1 MTERVLQAGRE
12 AAIRR
17 RDAEVGRR
25 DAEVGRRDAEVE
37 RIDAEVGG
45 RDEQL
50 RAYVG
55 GTGWGQ
61 TKWLGKVYPRG
72 TKPRDFL
79 SHYVR
84 QFNAIEL
91 NALWYNLQPKPV
103 IEQWAALAG
112 PAFRFCPKFSNTIS
126 HELRLEG
133 AQEDTILFVDHMRS
147 FGAALGPAFLQLPES
162 YGPAGAA
169 ALHAFLRGLPRDFP
183 TCVELR
189 HEGWF
194 GTAAVRE
201 TWELMSE
208 LGIGAVITDT
218 PGRRDVLHMR
228 LTTPVAFIRF
238 VGNNL
243 HPTDFARIDEWGER
257 LGNWVDRG
265 LREVYFF
272 LHDHEELFSPELC
285 AYAVQVFNR
294 RFGAGL
300 KPPVLVGGQEPPAKE
315 LTLF

>member
-1 MTERVLQAGRE
+1 MEFGRVQKIDHIIFSLPADAVMTERVLQSVGD
-12 AAIRR
+12 AALRGGDTALR
-17 RDAEVGRR
+17 
-25 DAEVGRRDAEVE
+25 
-37 RIDAEVGG
+37 G
-45 RDEQL
+45 RDTAL
-50 RAYVG
+50 RVYVG
-55 GTGWGQ
+55 CTGWGQ
-61 TKWLGKVYPRG
+61 AKWLGKVYPRG
-72 TKPRDFL
+72 TKPKDFL

-84 QFNAIEL
+84 QFNSIEL

-103 IEQWAALAG
+103 IERWAALAG

-126 HELRLEG
+126 HERMLVG
-133 AQEDTILFVDHMRS
+133 ADRDAELFVDHMRS
-147 FGAALGPAFLQLPES
+147 FGVTLGAAFLQLPES
-162 YGPAGAA
+162 FGPSRAGV
-169 ALHAFLRGLPRDFP
+169 LREFLRGLPRDFL

-201 TWELMSE
+201 TWELMFE

-228 LTTPVAFIRF
+228 LTAPVAFIRF

-243 HPTDFARIDEWGER
+243 HPTDFSRIDEWGER
-257 LGNWVDRG
+257 LGSWIGRG

-272 LHDHEELFSPELC
+272 VHDHEERFSPELC
-285 AYAVQVFNR
+285 AYAIEQFNKKC
-294 RFGAGL
+294 GTEL
-300 KPPVLVGGQEPPAKE
+300 KPPRLLNGEPPATN

>member
-1 MTERVLQAGRE
+1 MEFGRVQKIDHIIFSLPADAVMTERVLQSVGD
-12 AAIRR
+12 AALRGSDTALR
-17 RDAEVGRR
+17 
-25 DAEVGRRDAEVE
+25 
-37 RIDAEVGG
+37 G
-45 RDEQL
+45 RDTAL
-50 RAYVG
+50 RVYVG
-55 GTGWGQ
+55 CTGWGQ
-61 TKWLGKVYPRG
+61 AKWLGKVYPRG
-72 TKPRDFL
+72 TKPKDFL

-84 QFNAIEL
+84 QFNSIEL

-103 IEQWAALAG
+103 IERWAALAG

-126 HELRLEG
+126 HERMLVG
-133 AQEDTILFVDHMRS
+133 AERDTELFVDHMRS
-147 FGAALGPAFLQLPES
+147 FGVTLGAAFLQLPES
-162 YGPAGAA
+162 FGPSRAGV
-169 ALHAFLRGLPRDFP
+169 LHAFLRGLPRDFL

-201 TWELMSE
+201 TWELMFE
-208 LGIGAVITDT
+208 LGVGAVITDT

-228 LTTPVAFIRF
+228 LTAPVAFIRF

-243 HPTDFARIDEWGER
+243 HPTDFSRIDEWGER
-257 LGNWVDRG
+257 LASWIDRG

-272 LHDHEELFSPELC
+272 VHDHEELFSPELC
-285 AYAVQVFNR
+285 AYAVEVFNR

-300 KPPVLVGGQEPPAKE
+300 KPPQLIGEEPPGGG